1 MLPRAGPSGKEAA
14 SQQARTWLLPD
25 AASCR
30 HLAFATPLAGEPASS
45 TYAHRRGPSS
55 VVTRAFVAA
64 LGWSDRQGRLVRLRS
79 ARRQRPC
86 GCPRSSPPDSR
97 RTVSASVLLAGP
109 RFSSGTTGP
118 RAAMETPSHA
128 ARDRDRR
135 PEQDVSQ
142 GLLCAGRGPGGALNV
157 AIDRTKPSEPDRF
170 PYGRCRIRTSPLG
183 PGARRGTASIP
194 CPHLAQVRA
203 QEQADADEAE
213 HKQTAT
219 GHQLGVPL
227 PAHGVVVARERAG
240 DRCRHPHDSQAR

>member
-128 ARDRDRR
+128 ARPRSATRTGCVAGPVVRRTRTWWCAERRDRPNETLRTR
-135 PEQDVSQ
+135 PLFVRTLQDQ
-142 GLLCAGRGPGGALNV
+142 NV
-157 AIDRTKPSEPDRF
+157 AARSGSAERHRINSSPTPRSSE
-170 PYGRCRIRTSPLG
+170 GAVEGGCR
-183 PGARRGTASIP
+183 
-194 CPHLAQVRA
+194 
-203 QEQADADEAE
+203 
-213 HKQTAT
+213 
-219 GHQLGVPL
+219 
-227 PAHGVVVARERAG
+227 
-240 DRCRHPHDSQAR
+240 

>member
-128 ARDRDRR
+128 ARPRSATRTGCVAGPVVRRTRTWWCAERRDRPNETLRTR
-135 PEQDVSQ
+135 PLFVRTLQDQ
-142 GLLCAGRGPGGALNV
+142 NV
-157 AIDRTKPSEPDRF
+157 AARSASAERRRINSSPTPRSSE
-170 PYGRCRIRTSPLG
+170 GAGAGGCR
-183 PGARRGTASIP
+183 
-194 CPHLAQVRA
+194 
-203 QEQADADEAE
+203 
-213 HKQTAT
+213 
-219 GHQLGVPL
+219 
-227 PAHGVVVARERAG
+227 
-240 DRCRHPHDSQAR
+240 